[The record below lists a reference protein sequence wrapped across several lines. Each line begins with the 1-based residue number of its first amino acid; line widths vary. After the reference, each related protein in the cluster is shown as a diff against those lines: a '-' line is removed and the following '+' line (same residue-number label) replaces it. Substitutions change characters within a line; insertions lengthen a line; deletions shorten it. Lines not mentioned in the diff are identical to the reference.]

1 VSDELW
7 VVRAGEKA
15 RYVDEFVRGS
25 YVAINFVGL
34 AADDLSATDENAIKA
49 RVTSP
54 AERSYANQL
63 IAFAYRMQIGD
74 IAIVP
79 RLTSNNRDYLVG
91 RIVGP
96 YQHVAAAP
104 ASGPHRRAVQWLG
117 LFGRDALSQT
127 AVNTLGAIS
136 TLFRPSAVEAELR
149 GLLTALTPLA
159 ATSTVPSPARSAKS
173 PAAQQQQGAGALP
186 VSVTPPPRPLSQA
199 QLDIDLDAKGRAR
212 ITSAHPALV
221 MEQTP
226 RHIDPRQD
234 WGGVPGIYVL
244 TGTDLQQSSSRTGNE
259 RTLTTTLIVRPWA
272 YVGLSEDFLSRI
284 GSHRQSKPEWR
295 RALLVRSAAQP
306 FSSDDIK
313 YLEHKVHAVLEETG
327 EVLLAQ
333 ATPRGN
339 LSAQPRNPS
348 LLDACADTVVAVLRL
363 TGTLI

>member
-1 VSDELW
+1 MSDELW

-15 RYVDEFVRGS
+15 KYVDEFVVGS
-25 YVAINFVGL
+25 YVAISFIEF
-34 AADDLSATDENAIKA
+34 AAEDLSSVDESGLKGRITGPTD
-49 RVTSP
+49 
-54 AERSYANQL
+54 RSYANQL
-63 IAFAYRMQIGD
+63 ISFTYRMQVGD
-74 IAIVP
+74 LVIVP
-79 RLTSNNRDYLVG
+79 RLTSRSRDYLVA
-91 RIVGP
+91 RLTGP
-96 YQHVAAAP
+96 YQHVSAAP
-104 ASGPHRRAVQWLG
+104 ASGPHRRAVEWLG
-117 LFGRDALSQT
+117 SFPREALSQSAT
-127 AVNTLGAIS
+127 NTLGAIS
-136 TLFRPSAVEAELR
+136 TVFRPTAVGAELR
-149 GLLTALTPLA
+149 DLLTALTPLDA
-159 ATSTVPSPARSAKS
+159 NSTVRSPAR
-173 PAAQQQQGAGALP
+173 PAQPPAGQHQQGAGALP
-186 VSVTPPPRPLSQA
+186 VSVAPPPRPLSQA
-199 QLDIDLDAKGRAR
+199 QLDIDLDVEGRAR

-339 LSAQPRNPS
+339 LSAHPRNPAM
-348 LLDACADTVVAVLRL
+348 LDACADTVVAVLRL